1 MKIIFNNR
9 GKGSSVQSFKS
20 TSAVLMALTL
30 SLVPVPAFAYIDP
43 GSGGA
48 IISAIIGAIVA
59 CGLYL
64 KSYWYKLKR
73 FVIEKRDGLKTKDD
87 SD

>member
-1 MKIIFNNR
+1 MQI
-9 GKGSSVQSFKS
+9 FKS
-20 TSAVLMALTL
+20 TSALLTVLTL
-30 SLVPVPAFAYIDP
+30 TLVPVPAFAYIDP

-59 CGLYL
+59 CGLFL

-73 FVIEKRDGLKTKDD
+73 FVIRKKDGFKTKANRN
-87 SD
+87 